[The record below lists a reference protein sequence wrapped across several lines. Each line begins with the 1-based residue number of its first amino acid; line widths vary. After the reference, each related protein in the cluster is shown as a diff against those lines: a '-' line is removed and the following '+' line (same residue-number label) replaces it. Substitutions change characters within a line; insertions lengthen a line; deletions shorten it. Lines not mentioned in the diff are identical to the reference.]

1 MKISKLCY
9 RGFIEGRVQGVF
21 FRAETRRQAQL
32 LGLDGWVRNVDDGSV
47 EVLIC
52 GGEDQIRQM
61 LAWLQ
66 AGPSMAEVETVSLLP
81 SECPVPTGF
90 HIIR

>member
-81 SECPVPTGF
+81 SECPAPTGF